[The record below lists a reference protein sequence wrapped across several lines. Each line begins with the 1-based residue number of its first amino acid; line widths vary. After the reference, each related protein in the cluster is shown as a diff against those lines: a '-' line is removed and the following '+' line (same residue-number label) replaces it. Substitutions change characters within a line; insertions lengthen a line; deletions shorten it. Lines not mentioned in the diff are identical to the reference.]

1 MVNAESL
8 MKGIITSLCWGR
20 IGCQPNVTCISKKCL
35 LFSFNFH
42 LCVLLETPN
51 HKTPC
56 AAIKRNESAMAIQP
70 PQADQ
75 PTDSHNDLGLTNTG
89 HEPDPT
95 SFTAAVMGGVAI
107 LAIVVLAIGLAAAPI
122 AKHSK
127 FTSILTG
134 AAPPGGRGSAMNQ
147 TESRHRLV
155 GE

>member
-1 MVNAESL
+1 MPL
-8 MKGIITSLCWGR
+8 TI
-20 IGCQPNVTCISKKCL
+20 
-35 LFSFNFH
+35 
-42 LCVLLETPN
+42 
-51 HKTPC
+51 KTPKNP
-56 AAIKRNESAMAIQP
+56 ALKRNESAMAIQP

-75 PTDSHNDLGLTNTG
+75 PPDHHNDLGLTNTG

-127 FTSILTG
+127 LTSLLTG
-134 AAPPGGRGSAMNQ
+134 APSSGGSAMNQ

-155 GE
+155 GECLKNSD